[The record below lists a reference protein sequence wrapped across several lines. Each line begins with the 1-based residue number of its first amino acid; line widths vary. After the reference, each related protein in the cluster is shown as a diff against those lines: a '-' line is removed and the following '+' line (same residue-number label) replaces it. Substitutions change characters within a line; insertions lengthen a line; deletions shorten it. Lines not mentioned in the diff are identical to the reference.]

1 MKEKI
6 KSYWSYC
13 TLILFVLV
21 NTACEDDDSGNIS
34 GTLTVNVP
42 SIDLG
47 DVEVGSMVQEE
58 IIVTSLGLNEL
69 LAVTLEGEGL
79 TVTRNTFVL
88 QSSGGMDTVE
98 VTFSPVEEGGAR
110 PFEGSVDFFAGG
122 VRQSVPVSA
131 NVTSTPTLTVDPAT
145 IDFGEVAPGSI
156 QSREFTLT
164 GSRLTSGVTLSATGD
179 GLTLDLNSI
188 DEANG
193 DNTITITFEPP
204 EGTAEGPFNGS
215 VNISDGGSAVA
226 TVSIVAEI
234 TEVFTGL
241 PVGTLVYAN
250 DMEFG
255 NDHEA
260 DAVVSDFEEADE
272 LHPTVAVA
280 YTLIP
285 NNDNPN
291 RIRTNKTSSRCPDN
305 SIGDC
310 GNALRFTGN
319 GSTVNIALSGLE
331 AGRSYEV
338 SYWVR
343 PDGSSDRSMDVA
355 VTGDTSDA
363 FENWGGFSD
372 RDFYREVVRT
382 GVADGSGNL
391 SINFEYSFDSTTR
404 TISIDDL
411 EVVTL

>member
-1 MKEKI
+1 MKNKI
-6 KSYWSYC
+6 KTSSWIACIIVSLL
-13 TLILFVLV
+13 TI
-21 NTACEDDDSGNIS
+21 TACDEDDSGS
-34 GTLTVNVP
+34 LDGSLSVNLS
-42 SIDLG
+42 SIDFG
-47 DVEVGSMVQEE
+47 NVEVGSTVQEE
-58 IIVTSLGLNEL
+58 IVVTSSDLDEL
-69 LAVTLEGEGL
+69 LAVTTEGEDL
-79 TVTRNTFVL
+79 TITPNTFAL
-88 QSSGGMDTVE
+88 ESSGGMDTVE
-98 VTFSPVEEGGAR
+98 VTFAPVEEGGAR
-110 PFEGSVDFFAGG
+110 SFEGSIDFFAGG
-122 VRQSVPVSA
+122 VRQSVPVTA
-131 NVTSTPTLTVDPAT
+131 NVTSTPILTVDPT
-145 IDFGEVAPGSI
+145 SIDFGEVEPGST
-156 QSREFTLT
+156 QSREFILT
-164 GSRLTSGVTLSATGD
+164 GSRLTSGVTLLTTGA
-179 GLTLDLNSI
+179 GLSVDVTSI

-193 DNTITITFEPP
+193 DNTITVTFEPADDA
-204 EGTAEGPFNGS
+204 TEGPYSGS
-215 VNISDGGSAVA
+215 VQITDGGSASV
-226 TVSIVAEI
+226 TLSVVAEI

-241 PVGTLVYAN
+241 PVGTVVYAN

-260 DAVVSDFEEADE
+260 DAVQSDFEEADE
-272 LHPTVAVA
+272 THSTVSVG

-291 RIRTNKTSSRCPDN
+291 RIRTNKTSSRCADN

-343 PDGSSDRSMDVA
+343 PDGSSDRSMDVT

-363 FENWGGFSD
+363 FEDWGGFTD
-372 RDFYREVVRT
+372 RGFYREVVRT

-391 SINFEYSFDSTTR
+391 SINFEYSFDSTSR